1 MIVAKRKDNKFTTEV
16 VIAEDSQVRVVY
28 AGQPEAS
35 GGTGTD
41 FRPGQLVLAGY
52 AACANMTVNKALIA
66 DNIEFEDIIVSVEAD
81 TSQHDKTKIGIKI
94 EIMADI
100 SQEQKDKYIQKGKTC
115 FVGRMLSSEKEFVEI
130 S

>member
-1 MIVAKRKDNKFTTEV
+1 MIIAKKKDNKFTTEV

-52 AACANMTVNKALIA
+52 AACANMTVSKALIA
-66 DNIEFEDIIVSVEAD
+66 DNVEFADVIVSVEAD
-81 TSQHDKTKIGIKI
+81 TSQEDKTKIGIKI
-94 EIMADI
+94 EILADI
-100 SQEQKDKYIQKGKTC
+100 PQEQKDVYIQKGKTC
-115 FVGRMLSSEKEFVEI
+115 FVGRMLNSEKEFVDLN
-130 S
+130 